1 MNAAKLAYFVGKS
14 PADLLSS
21 KSQRMQGDERKTYSP
36 SQPNFPPQPGREC
49 VRHREQAMETLNF
62 SARACDHIL
71 KVARTLA
78 DLEGNENIAQKTIL
92 ASHFI
97 PFVRSKSISLSAPKP
112 RSAPTN

>member
-21 KSQRMQGDERKTYSP
+21 KSQRMQGDERK
-36 SQPNFPPQPGREC
+36 PNFPPQPGREC